1 MKPNIALSGFMG
13 TGKTAVGRIL
23 AKKLNL
29 EFVETDTIIEEKTGQ
44 SIPQIF
50 TASGETGFRELEIEV
65 TKEIAKKQHTVI
77 ACGGGL
83 VLNRINIDRLRQ
95 DAVIVNLTA
104 SPTVTLKRITNQVG
118 QRPLL
123 DVTDPLSTI
132 RDMIKFRKPFYEHAS
147 DMNINTSRLTPEAVA
162 EEIIRRIKE
171 NESLHR

>member
-1 MKPNIALSGFMG
+1 MKTNIALVGFMG

-29 EFVETDTIIEEKTGQ
+29 DFIETDTLIETKTGK

-50 TASGETGFRELEIEV
+50 TDIGETGFRELEIEV
-65 TKEIAKKQHTVI
+65 TKELTTKIHSVI

-95 DAVIVNLTA
+95 GAIIINLTA
-104 SPTVTLKRITNQVG
+104 SPVTTFKRIANQIG

-123 DVTDPLSTI
+123 NVANPLSTI
-132 RDMIKFRKPFYEHAS
+132 RDMIKFRKPFYDRAS
-147 DMNINTSRLTPEAVA
+147 DININTTRLTPDAVA
-162 EEIIRRIKE
+162 DEIIQRIQE
-171 NESLHR
+171 YDCFNQ